1 MIQRRSIAGN
11 EWGTRHPEV
20 RGASRAAKDER
31 PPISDLI
38 AAFDPN
44 HCAGSRIGIENTHA
58 VGFPPLTGVP
68 MISHT
73 HQNLTEAA
81 SHGFGRVGGYA
92 LVAIIAILLLVA
104 LLTNP
109 ALPL

>member
-1 MIQRRSIAGN
+1 LPAYAQQALGPHLIQM
-11 EWGTRHPEV
+11 
-20 RGASRAAKDER
+20 
-31 PPISDLI
+31 
-38 AAFDPN
+38 AAFHPN
-44 HCAGSRIGIENTHA
+44 HCGGSRIGIEETHA
-58 VGFPPLTGVP
+58 VGFPLTTGVP

>member
-1 MIQRRSIAGN
+1 
-11 EWGTRHPEV
+11 
-20 RGASRAAKDER
+20 
-31 PPISDLI
+31 
-38 AAFDPN
+38 
-44 HCAGSRIGIENTHA
+44 
-58 VGFPPLTGVP
+58 

-81 SHGFGRVGGYA
+81 SHGFGRAAGYA
-92 LVAIIAILLLVA
+92 LVIILAVVLLVA

>member
-1 MIQRRSIAGN
+1 
-11 EWGTRHPEV
+11 
-20 RGASRAAKDER
+20 
-31 PPISDLI
+31 
-38 AAFDPN
+38 
-44 HCAGSRIGIENTHA
+44 
-58 VGFPPLTGVP
+58 

-81 SHGFGRVGGYA
+81 SHGCGRVGGYA

>member
-1 MIQRRSIAGN
+1 
-11 EWGTRHPEV
+11 V
-20 RGASRAAKDER
+20 RGVSRASKDER
-31 PPISDLI
+31 PPTSDFI

-44 HCAGSRIGIENTHA
+44 HCAGSRFGLENTRT
-58 VGFPPLTGVP
+58 VGFPVQTWVP

-73 HQNLTEAA
+73 HQNLTEST

-92 LVAIIAILLLVA
+92 LIVIIAVLLLVV

-109 ALPL
+109 VLPQ

>member
-1 MIQRRSIAGN
+1 VVPFVVKLRR
-11 EWGTRHPEV
+11 
-20 RGASRAAKDER
+20 
-31 PPISDLI
+31 LI

-58 VGFPPLTGVP
+58 VGFPLPTGVP

-81 SHGFGRVGGYA
+81 SHGFGRAGGYA
-92 LVAIIAILLLVA
+92 LVVIIAILLLVA

-109 ALPL
+109 ALPQ